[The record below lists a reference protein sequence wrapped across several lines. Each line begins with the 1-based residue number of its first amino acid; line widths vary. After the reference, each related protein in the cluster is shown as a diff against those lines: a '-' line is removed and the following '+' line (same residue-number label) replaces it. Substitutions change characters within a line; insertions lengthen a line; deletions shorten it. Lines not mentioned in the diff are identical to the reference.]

1 MSRIQIIT
9 LGIVFLGLSHWVSSV
24 AVGEGKPPNLI
35 LILADDVSAD
45 ELSPYGG
52 AISMPNLQ
60 KLVDDG
66 VLFRNSWATP
76 VCAPSRAMLMTGKYP
91 HHTGYY
97 ENPVAPEVPFWKDPR
112 HLPVLKMM
120 KEAGYATS
128 MVGKIHPGDVS
139 DVGMLGAED
148 WMITWYWPGHDGP
161 RQNHW
166 SPQRQDMYGVSWYW
180 HPGLVQN
187 GKGVPTTSKDFGP
200 DLELKHLLE
209 FTSTDRDKPF
219 LACWATNLPHK
230 ANEEVAGLPE
240 GRWYYTDV
248 PALDKKGRPTGGK
261 VRGTLK
267 SNMQYLD
274 HLLGR
279 FREGLARQGR
289 SKDTIIFFSA
299 DNGTADIRGS
309 NQVMDK
315 NSYDRDNGIRV
326 PLVVGGGPVKPRGS
340 SGVLVDF
347 TDFWPTFAQFAGYL
361 GPSNTDGHSFASYL
375 LGEPFV
381 PRETIQMAMNNA
393 RWVRDKEWLLDGRG
407 RFYDTRGAANRDE
420 YRDVSESKDPE
431 VIVARK
437 RFEKYLQ
444 KIPLPDEKDPSTRQA
459 WNRFRASQVGA
470 PVKVFRPTYLD

>member
-1 MSRIQIIT
+1 MAIR
-9 LGIVFLGLSHWVSSV
+9 
-24 AVGEGKPPNLI
+24 EGKPPNLI

-60 KLVDDG
+60 KLADEG
-66 VLFRNSWATP
+66 VLFRNTWATP

-139 DVGMLGAED
+139 DVGMQGAED

-209 FTSTDRDKPF
+209 FTATDRDKPF

-261 VRGTLK
+261 VPGTLSVEHAIPRSSAGTSPRRPGQAGEVK
-267 SNMQYLD
+267 GHHHFL
-274 HLLGR
+274 
-279 FREGLARQGR
+279 FRRQRDCRHPRQQPGHGQE
-289 SKDTIIFFSA
+289 T
-299 DNGTADIRGS
+299 
-309 NQVMDK
+309 V
-315 NSYDRDNGIRV
+315 YDRDNGIRV

-340 SGVLVDF
+340 SEVLVDF
-347 TDFWPTFAQFAGYL
+347 TDFWPTFAQF
-361 GPSNTDGHSFASYL
+361 
-375 LGEPFV
+375 
-381 PRETIQMAMNNA
+381 
-393 RWVRDKEWLLDGRG
+393 RG
-407 RFYDTRGAANRDE
+407 
-420 YRDVSESKDPE
+420 VSRTE
-431 VIVARK
+431 
-437 RFEKYLQ
+437 
-444 KIPLPDEKDPSTRQA
+444 
-459 WNRFRASQVGA
+459 
-470 PVKVFRPTYLD
+470 